1 MPRANKRKG
10 MSRKLLLSV
19 AAVIAVALPVG
30 FGLVHATQ
38 VRAQSAQTS
47 PASRI
52 AATWQG
58 ILHSGRDQRFVVNIT
73 KAGDGALRAT
83 FYNIDG
89 APGGIPVIS
98 TTLSGSLLKLDL
110 PFGTYEG
117 TVSADGNSI
126 TGTDRK
132 SVV

>member
-1 MPRANKRKG
+1 MR
-10 MSRKLLLSV
+10 RKLLLSV
-19 AAVIAVALPVG
+19 AAVIAVALPICL
-30 FGLVHATQ
+30 GLVHATQ
-38 VRAQSAQTS
+38 VRAQSS
-47 PASRI
+47 PANPASKI

-98 TTLSGSLLKLDL
+98 TTLNGYL
-110 PFGTYEG
+110 G
-117 TVSADGNSI
+117 
-126 TGTDRK
+126 
-132 SVV
+132 